1 MITCKTAWKTEP
13 FLQRVTLQPGSRTSW
28 TPIYYC
34 QSSSVS
40 SFSSML
46 AAKMGP
52 LSSKNYS
59 LTTLGEK
66 KRRIR
71 ELSVTNCSLVVFLCF
86 FRSKPNHFM
95 YIFFSR
101 LLQKRLLYFT
111 NHKLEQ
117 MLQVQNW
124 LLSTCSKRFSVVEN
138 NNVDTSVRKFN
149 ISLSYSWDENLHNK
163 KTFYSNVSK
172 KVWHRITSWE
182 TPE

>member
-34 QSSSVS
+34 QRSSVS

-149 ISLSYSWDENLHNK
+149 ISL
-163 KTFYSNVSK
+163 
-172 KVWHRITSWE
+172 
-182 TPE
+182 